1 MLTLHSFAGFNVDTV
16 RLQTALIYDGIFLL
30 AETMK
35 QLGLDQIQPTNIY
48 CMGNESMW
56 EKGLSISNFLRNVKR

>member
-1 MLTLHSFAGFNVDTV
+1 
-16 RLQTALIYDGIFLL
+16 
-30 AETMK
+30 MK

-56 EKGLSISNFLRNVKR
+56 EKGLSISNFLRNVNAYFKLIGISYFEKKKKNYKRISNFIPDLD